1 MADSAKLPAGVLP
14 DRAQPH
20 ALDVERAVLGAMLR
34 EPESCIDLAVS
45 QFGGQEVFYAPAH
58 RVIYS
63 TLVELRNR
71 NASPDLVSLAQ
82 CLRERG
88 KLDGVGGEVYL
99 AELYGVVSTTVNLE
113 SWCATLIKY
122 ATLRRMID
130 VCSASLM
137 KCYDADLDISTLVDQ
152 IESDIYS
159 VRHEDSSH
167 SVYGIQELVADEVKS
182 LVEIMNNQVEV
193 GIPTG
198 FSKIDEYTGGLKK
211 GEMFVLAA
219 RPSIGKTTLGL
230 NVIRNVALHPAKPR
244 AVAFFSL
251 EMTEQQIARRLLC
264 TEAQV
269 SESAFWNHSFL
280 DSDLVK
286 LTSAAEKIEKA
297 KIWIDPTGGLSIAE
311 LRAKARRLVSQH
323 HVELIVIDYLQLMTA
338 DERVDNRQQEVAKI
352 SGGIKKLAKD
362 LNIPVL
368 VLAQLNREIDK
379 NASPN
384 ARPKLAH
391 LRESGAI
398 EQDADIVTFL
408 HRNRD
413 DAKNDAVTSVDA
425 EWIVEKNRNGRT
437 GVVKLLFYP
446 ARMEFMQAA
455 PANEE
460 FGPK

>member
-1 MADSAKLPAGVLP
+1 MKKSRETSPEQK
-14 DRAQPH
+14 Q
-20 ALDVERAVLGAMLR
+20 LDA
-34 EPESCIDLAVS
+34 
-45 QFGGQEVFYAPAH
+45 
-58 RVIYS
+58 
-63 TLVELRNR
+63 
-71 NASPDLVSLAQ
+71 
-82 CLRERG
+82 
-88 KLDGVGGEVYL
+88 VGGEVYL
-99 AELYGVVSTTVNLE
+99 AELDGAISTTVNLE
-113 SWCATLIKY
+113 SWCRILVKY

-137 KCYDADLDISTLVDQ
+137 KCYDTDRDVSNLVDE

-159 VRHEDSSH
+159 VRHEDASH
-167 SVYGIQELVADEVKS
+167 TMYSIQELVFEEVKS
-182 LVEIMNNQVEV
+182 LISIMNNEVEV

-198 FSKIDEYTGGLKK
+198 FADIDKYTGGLKK

-264 TEAQV
+264 TEAQI